1 MDRGHRPTAETAVE
15 GSAKKRRI
23 NLLGLIGYPCSDARV
38 RVPPAT
44 PLQPAREH
52 AGFVA
57 QNERVVFRVSAY
69 RLLSPS
75 APYSGPSNLA
85 FSETSSQLTPPSARP
100 DTIEHI
106 VLEFDQPQ
114 LIMLIALAVAALRCW
129 PVWVRRMI

>member
-1 MDRGHRPTAETAVE
+1 VSPLARNRKFESISLQRGVACEPEDDIDIPV
-15 GSAKKRRI
+15 RR
-23 NLLGLIGYPCSDARV
+23 V
-38 RVPPAT
+38 
-44 PLQPAREH
+44 
-52 AGFVA
+52 GFVA